1 MWDLHDSL
9 DGTNLVDGLDI
20 RGEATMNTEDLTLD
34 NCSKRKIIEHIGY
47 VLPDVAVAVLSLDF
61 IEESVEL
68 GRLTGFVVSS

>member
-9 DGTNLVDGLDI
+9 DGTDLVDGLDV
-20 RGEATMNTEDLTLD
+20 RGEATMDTEDLALD
-34 NCSKRKIIEHIGY
+34 NGSKRKIIEYVGY

-61 IEESVEL
+61 IEESIEL